1 MIAYIIEN
9 GYNITIPNFKRKDG
23 DKMKTYDFD
32 NITIHG
38 AKDKDQARK
47 MAEDLLEAAAEAG
60 YVKEKT
66 EAQKKSLP
74 SE

>member
-1 MIAYIIEN
+1 
-9 GYNITIPNFKRKDG
+9 
-23 DKMKTYDFD
+23 MKTYDFD